1 MTAGTRELTC
11 RELTD
16 FLADYFAG
24 ELGPNERALFEG
36 HLAECPDCVAYL
48 RSYAET
54 MRLAKDAYDNGRIPA
69 DVPDELVL
77 AILEARKRFLRSP
90 LAASGRSRRRS

>member
-16 FLADYFAG
+16 CLADYFAG
-24 ELGPNERALFEG
+24 ELRPNERAVFEE

-48 RSYAET
+48 GSYAET
-54 MRLAKDAYDNGRIPA
+54 MRLAKDASDDDPIPA
-69 DVPDELVL
+69 DVPDELVQ

-90 LAASGRSRRRS
+90 LTPSGRPRRRS

>member
-16 FLADYFAG
+16 FLADYVAG

-54 MRLAKDAYDNGRIPA
+54 MRLAKDAYDDDRIPA
-69 DVPDELVL
+69 AVPAELVR

-90 LAASGRSRRRS
+90 LTPSGGSRRRS

>member
-16 FLADYFAG
+16 FLADYFGG
-24 ELGPNERALFEG
+24 ELGPSERALFEG
-36 HLAECPDCVAYL
+36 HLTECPDCVAYL

-54 MRLAKDAYDNGRIPA
+54 MRLAKDAYDDDRIPA
-69 DVPDELVL
+69 DVPDDLVR

-90 LAASGRSRRRS
+90 LTPSGRSRRRS

>member
-1 MTAGTRELTC
+1 MTGGTRELTC

-16 FLADYFAG
+16 FLAGYFAG
-24 ELGPNERALFEG
+24 ELGPSERALFEG

-54 MRLAKDAYDNGRIPA
+54 MRLAKDAYDDDRIAA
-69 DVPDELVL
+69 DVPDELVR
-77 AILEARKRFLRSP
+77 AVLEARKRFLRSP
-90 LAASGRSRRRS
+90 LTPLGRSPRRS